1 MNSILTSYV
10 EQDEITKE
18 CSSAFDF
25 EFNGSTKFNVPNFNM
40 PDDFQIG
47 LIVGASGSGKSSI
60 LKTIGNP
67 KEVVWNPSKAVCSH
81 FGSAKE
87 AQDKLGAVGLN
98 SVPSWLKPYHV
109 LSTGEKF
116 RADLARSLEDN
127 AIIDEFTS
135 VVDRNVAKSCSNAIA
150 RYIKKQELKNIVF
163 ASCHYDIIEWLQPDW
178 VFDTTVN
185 RLIVGRGSDR
195 PEIQL
200 EVVPCTTEAW
210 SIFRNHHYLSE
221 NINKSAWCWFV
232 VWDGKIVGFT
242 SAISYPSGT
251 VKLAWREH
259 RTVILP
265 DFQGLGI
272 GVKVSDAIG
281 EMFKQWGRRYFSK
294 TSHVRMGEYRNQS
307 TKWKPTTHNME
318 DRSKEYGRQM
328 KKQNTF
334 FQKDLIEKHRNRICY
349 CHEYVGENLI

>member
-1 MNSILTSYV
+1 MTYLVSTV
-10 EQDEITKE
+10 QEDEITKE

-25 EFNGSTKFNVPNFNM
+25 EFSGSTRFTVPNFNM

-60 LKTIGNP
+60 LKTIGTA
-67 KEVVWNPSKAVCSH
+67 KEVAWNPEKAICSH

-135 VVDRNVAKSCSNAIA
+135 VVDRNVAKSCSNAIT
-150 RYIKKQELKNIVF
+150 RHIRKEGLKNLVF

-178 VFDTTVN
+178 VYDTTVN

-195 PEIQL
+195 PEIKL
-200 EVVPCTTEAW
+200 EVVPCSTEAW
-210 SIFRNHHYLSE
+210 SIFCNHHYLSDS
-221 NINKSAWCWFV
+221 INKSAWCWFV
-232 VWDGKIVGFT
+232 IWEGKIVGFT
-242 SAISYPSGT
+242 SAITYPSGT

-294 TSHVRMGEYRNQS
+294 TSHTRMGEYRNQS
-307 TKWKPTTHNME
+307 VKWKPTTHNME
-318 DRSKEYGRQM
+318 DRSKQYERQM

-334 FQKDLIEKHRNRICY
+334 FHKDLMEKHRNRICY
-349 CHEYVGENLI
+349 CHEYIGQ

>member
-1 MNSILTSYV
+1 MSLLLTSIV
-10 EQDEITKE
+10 QEDEITKE
-18 CSSAFDF
+18 CSSSFDF
-25 EFNGSTKFNVPNFNM
+25 EFSGSTEFTVPEFNLPN
-40 PDDFQIG
+40 DFQIG

-60 LKTIGNP
+60 LKTIGTS
-67 KEVVWNPSKAVCSH
+67 KEVTWNPEKAICSH
-81 FGSAKE
+81 FGTSKE
-87 AQDKLGAVGLN
+87 AQQKLGAVGLN
-98 SVPSWLKPYHV
+98 SVPSWLKPYQV

-135 VVDRNVAKSCSNAIA
+135 VVDRNVAKSCSNAIS
-150 RYIKKQELKNIVF
+150 RHIRKEGLKSLVF

-178 VFDTTVN
+178 VYDTTVN

-195 PEIQL
+195 PEIKL
-200 EVVPCTTEAW
+200 EVVPCSTQAW
-210 SIFRNHHYLSE
+210 AIFCNHHYLSTS
-221 NINKSAWCWFV
+221 INKSAWCWFV
-232 VWDGKIVGFT
+232 IWEGKIIGFT
-242 SAISYPSGT
+242 SAITYPSGT

-259 RTVILP
+259 RTVIFP

-294 TSHVRMGEYRNQS
+294 TSHTRMGEYRNQS

-318 DRSKEYGRQM
+318 DRSKQYERQM
-328 KKQNTF
+328 KKQNSF
-334 FQKDLIEKHRNRICY
+334 FNKDLIEKHRNRICY
-349 CHEYVGENLI
+349 CHEYIGS

>member
-1 MNSILTSYV
+1 MNLVLTSTV
-10 EQDEITKE
+10 EQDEISKE

-25 EFNGSTKFNVPNFNM
+25 EFSGSTKFTVPNFNM
-40 PDDFQIG
+40 PENFQIG

-60 LKTIGNP
+60 LKTIGTP
-67 KEVVWNPSKAVCSH
+67 KEVTWNPDKAVCSH

-109 LSTGEKF
+109 LSMGEKF

-150 RYIKKQELKNIVF
+150 RHIRKDGLKNVVF

-195 PEIQL
+195 PQIKL

-210 SIFRNHHYLSE
+210 AIFCNHHYLSAS
-221 NINKSAWCWFV
+221 INKSAWCWFV
-232 VWDGKIVGFT
+232 VWEGKIIGFT
-242 SAISYPSGT
+242 SAITYPSGT
-251 VKLAWREH
+251 VKFAWREH
-259 RTVILP
+259 RTVIFP

-294 TSHVRMGEYRNQS
+294 TSHTRMGEYRNQS
-307 TKWKPTTHNME
+307 VKWKPTTHNME
-318 DRSKEYGRQM
+318 DRSKQYERQM
-328 KKQNTF
+328 KKQNSF
-334 FQKDLIEKHRNRICY
+334 FHKDLIEKHRNRICY
-349 CHEYVGENLI
+349 FHEYIGS